1 MDTKLE
7 MGLCSKLRKGED
19 PLDLFFFKGV
29 GVLQA
34 LDEV

>member
-19 PLDLFFFKGV
+19 LLDPNPQGV
-29 GVLQA
+29 GALQA